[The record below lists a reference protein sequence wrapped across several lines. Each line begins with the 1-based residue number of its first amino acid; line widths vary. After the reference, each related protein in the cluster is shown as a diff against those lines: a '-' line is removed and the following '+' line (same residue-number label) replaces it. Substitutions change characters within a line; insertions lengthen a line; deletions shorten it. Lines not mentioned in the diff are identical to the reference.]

1 MDPATLLAIVK
12 LARSRAALQASPLAS
27 GKDGMQR
34 LGAQRALEQLADD
47 LEVSA
52 AHVGRDDGEEEA

>member
-1 MDPATLLAIVK
+1 MDPATLLAIAK
-12 LARSRAALQASPLAS
+12 LARSRAALQASPLAK

-34 LGAQRALEQLADD
+34 LGAQRALEQLAAD

-52 AHVGRDDGEEEA
+52 AHVGRGDDGDEA